1 MFFQGFFSFPGPPR
15 AMRMMLI
22 NDYDWISEF
31 IPLTL
36 EFSVSIAGVQFHYPP
51 EVSAPGFG

>member
-1 MFFQGFFSFPGPPR
+1 
-15 AMRMMLI
+15 MMLI